1 MQPEIGDQSEI
12 WNQEKEMW
20 KQYDLLVKLCK
31 N

>member
-20 KQYDLLVKLCK
+20 KQCGLLVKIL
-31 N
+31 